1 MPSMAAIEKRKAR
14 RQEQAQMSA
23 QSHAMQA
30 QSQGTNGC
38 QQGNAVDGKQRE
50 KDAECLEMQ
59 ETVQSSVGH
68 GKQSEQHQPS
78 VTAQKTAQSEPVSA
92 QNITEILTEIPMR
105 RNTHKPYSKSL
116 PATKAMIQQQIKT
129 KYVVGTKGLSEE
141 QLIRACA
148 TAYAEVWA
156 EMNVVANQQYGLEFR
171 TAFCTTVYQKAC
183 RIIESKRRRCA
194 RTKRQPKPKDDE
206 LQN

>member
-1 MPSMAAIEKRKAR
+1 MECRGQQCGV
-14 RQEQAQMSA
+14 RQQDLQKIAQWMVNSSP
-23 QSHAMQA
+23 QL
-30 QSQGTNGC
+30 
-38 QQGNAVDGKQRE
+38 QR
-50 KDAECLEMQ
+50 AWRW
-59 ETVQSSVGH
+59 ETVPQGH

-141 QLIRACA
+141 QLTRACA
-148 TAYAEVWA
+148 TTYAEVWA
-156 EMNVVANQQYGLEFR
+156 EMDVVANQQYGLGFR
-171 TAFCTTVYQKAC
+171 TH
-183 RIIESKRRRCA
+183 
-194 RTKRQPKPKDDE
+194 
-206 LQN
+206 